1 MAVSIGD
8 DYKATA
14 RVTTKNA
21 MRELREA
28 SREVLSSVPLSDEMR
43 LDWLTVVDFAHA
55 ALLRIADLATDGPI
69 IGDVYARYCAEL
81 GDFFS
86 HFEMLTF
93 KSRATESVLRL
104 VCTFDEKV
112 CEWIGI

>member
-1 MAVSIGD
+1 MTVSIRD

-21 MRELREA
+21 MCELREV
-28 SREVLSSVPLSDEMR
+28 SWEVLASVSLSDEMR
-43 LDWLTVVDFAHA
+43 LDWLTVVDFARS
-55 ALLRIADLATDGPI
+55 ALLRITDLATDGPI
-69 IGDVYARYCAEL
+69 IGDAYARYCAEVE
-81 GDFFS
+81 DFFS

>member
-1 MAVSIGD
+1 MTVSIRD
-8 DYKATA
+8 DYKAAA

-21 MRELREA
+21 MRELREG
-28 SREVLSSVPLSDEMR
+28 SWEVLSTVPLSAEMR

-55 ALLRIADLATDGPI
+55 ALLRMADLATDGPI
-69 IGDVYARYCAEL
+69 IGDVYAQYCAEL
-81 GDFFS
+81 EDFFS

>member
-1 MAVSIGD
+1 M
-8 DYKATA
+8 
-14 RVTTKNA
+14 TTKNA

-28 SREVLSSVPLSDEMR
+28 SWEVLSTVPLSDEMR

-55 ALLRIADLATDGPI
+55 ALLCMADLAAGGPV
-69 IGDVYARYCAEL
+69 IGDAYAQYCAEL
-81 GDFFS
+81 EDFFS
-86 HFEMLTF
+86 HFEMLAF
-93 KSRATESVLRL
+93 RSRATESVLKL

>member
-1 MAVSIGD
+1 MTVSIRD

-14 RVTTKNA
+14 RVTTRNA

-28 SREVLSSVPLSDEMR
+28 SWEVLSTAPLSDEMR
-43 LDWLTVVDFAHA
+43 LDWMTVVDFAHA
-55 ALLRIADLATDGPI
+55 ALLRMANLAMDGPI
-69 IGDVYARYCAEL
+69 VGGVYAQYCAEL
-81 GDFFS
+81 EDFFS

-93 KSRATESVLRL
+93 RSRATESVLRL

-112 CEWIGI
+112 CGWIGI

>member
-1 MAVSIGD
+1 MTVSIRD
-8 DYKATA
+8 DYKAAA

-21 MRELREA
+21 MRELRVA
-28 SREVLSSVPLSDEMR
+28 SWEVLSTVPLSDEMR
-43 LDWLTVVDFAHA
+43 LDWLTVVGFAHA
-55 ALLRIADLATDGPI
+55 ALLRVADLAMGGSI
-69 IGDVYARYCAEL
+69 IGDVYARYCVEVE
-81 GDFFS
+81 DFFS

-93 KSRATESVLRL
+93 KSRAAESVLRL

>member
-1 MAVSIGD
+1 MTVSIRD

-28 SREVLSSVPLSDEMR
+28 SWEVLSTVPLSDEMR

-55 ALLRIADLATDGPI
+55 ALLRMADLATDGPVV
-69 IGDVYARYCAEL
+69 GDVYARYCAEL
-81 GDFFS
+81 EDFFS

>member
-1 MAVSIGD
+1 MTVSIRG
-8 DYKATA
+8 DYKAAA
-14 RVTTKNA
+14 RVATKNA
-21 MRELREA
+21 MCELREA
-28 SREVLSSVPLSDEMR
+28 SWEVLSTVPLSDEKR
-43 LDWLTVVDFAHA
+43 LDWLTVVDFAHT
-55 ALLRIADLATDGPI
+55 ALLRIEGLATDGPI

-81 GDFFS
+81 EDFFL